1 MAVLRTPCAVLLWL
15 LAQSQALLKSGSLPK
30 VAWAATGSTLGVRC
44 TKLGIDN
51 PKTCGSSPICSKF
64 ARKTEHGL
72 WCRAFCGVW
81 ACTRNLQLKP
91 SLFSFCL
98 CVLSAPAFSRVP
110 RRDIKICLVLVSKQ
124 KRHVDF
130 FETLQFMC
138 MLLIRLRGGVEAASY
153 TASQSQLT
161 AVNALNNQL
170 RTANFGVFVNPWV
183 ESRYT
188 VATQQRLPGC
198 TASSVNQS

>member
-1 MAVLRTPCAVLLWL
+1 MAVLRTSCAVLLWL

-110 RRDIKICLVLVSKQ
+110 RRDIKICLVPDCQEFQSRKDKLISLKRCNSCAACCWFDVAVSKQ
-124 KRHVDF
+124 LHI
-130 FETLQFMC
+130 Q
-138 MLLIRLRGGVEAASY
+138 LLNLSWQHR
-153 TASQSQLT
+153 T
-161 AVNALNNQL
+161 AVNALNNQ
-170 RTANFGVFVNPWV
+170 R
-183 ESRYT
+183 
-188 VATQQRLPGC
+188 QQQTLKSLW
-198 TASSVNQS
+198 TLEWNHAIL